1 MPCVCAVQVECEHQL
16 EMERDRWVSVGVCGG
31 VGVCFKIVFGGKAGG
46 SVCVCMIVCGGGGG
60 RWVGVA
66 LIVCM
71 ELDVCVV

>member
-1 MPCVCAVQVECEHQL
+1 
-16 EMERDRWVSVGVCGG
+16 
-31 VGVCFKIVFGGKAGG
+31 VFGGKAGG